1 VKLLAGSIIG
11 YLKRDG
17 STLSLEEKRISISR
31 KVILLA
37 FIVSLSVMLAIIPH
51 LPSVNKDAQPVGVDT
66 PYYVTWVTALEDS
79 QDAIDFFNQAFV
91 IQNQGQRPLSLLFIY
106 ALDEIP
112 GTDLFFV
119 IEYLPLILGPALAL
133 TFYFLTREL
142 TSNDLAAVLAAFIT
156 VVSFHT
162 LIGIYAGFYA
172 NWIALIVGNL
182 SFVFLFRFLK
192 KGGTFNILLFG
203 LLTLTTLLSHV
214 YTWSILT
221 IAAGVFLAVEMARSR
236 KVHIIQRNA
245 ALLLGVLVFSVA
257 VDVGRAYVAGTSGG
271 IESDLNLAQNFVSP
285 DQFVLRWN
293 NLSYTTTTF
302 VGGLFANFIILGLG
316 LYWLARTEVADRT
329 SIFLMVFLSVG
340 ILPFLFGEWVIQTRV
355 FYDLPFQ
362 IPAAIALTHI
372 VGIGKSFRPIP
383 ILIWFVV
390 MAIMAVSNFY
400 LVVPELPTASSPS

>member
-1 VKLLAGSIIG
+1 MLLVLIVF
-11 YLKRDG
+11 
-17 STLSLEEKRISISR
+17 LSL
-31 KVILLA
+31 VLA
-37 FIVSLSVMLAIIPH
+37 VIPH
-51 LPSVNKDAQPVGVDT
+51 LPSVNKDSQPVGVDT
-66 PYYVTWVTALEDS
+66 PYYVTWISALEGS
-79 QDAIDFFNQAFV
+79 QDAGDFFNQAFV

-106 ALDEIP
+106 ALDQIP

-142 TSNDLAAVLAAFIT
+142 TSNDLTAVLAAFIT

-172 NWIALIVGNL
+172 NWIALVVGNL
-182 SFVFLFRFLK
+182 SFMFLFRFLK
-192 KGGTFNILLFG
+192 KGGTFNLFVFG

-214 YTWSILT
+214 YTWSILA
-221 IAAGVFLAVEMARSR
+221 IAAGVFLAIEMVRSR
-236 KVHIIQRNA
+236 KVSTIRSNT

-257 VDVGRAYVAGTSGG
+257 VDTGRAYAAGTSGG
-271 IESDLNLAQNFVSP
+271 IESDLNLAQNLVGP
-285 DQFVLRWN
+285 DQFALRWN

-302 VGGLFANFIILGLG
+302 VGGLFANFIILSLG
-316 LYWLARTEVADRT
+316 LFWLARTGIADRT

-372 VGIGKSFRPIP
+372 TSIRKSLKLIP
-383 ILIWFVV
+383 ILIWLVV

-400 LVVPELPTASSPS
+400 FVEPELPTASSSS